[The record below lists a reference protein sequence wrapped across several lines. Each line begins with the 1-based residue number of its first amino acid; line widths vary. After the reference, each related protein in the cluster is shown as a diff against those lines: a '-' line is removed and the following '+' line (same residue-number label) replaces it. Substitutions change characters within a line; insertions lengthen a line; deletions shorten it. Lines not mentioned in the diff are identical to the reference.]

1 LWAVEPRIG
10 FRDVGVRFEEI
21 LVVTPCGDAYWLD
34 EDLPHVRRRQQ
45 AAATS

>member
-1 LWAVEPRIG
+1 VAGARLAESAH
-10 FRDVGVRFEEI
+10 
-21 LVVTPCGDAYWLD
+21 LAKTPCGDAYWLD